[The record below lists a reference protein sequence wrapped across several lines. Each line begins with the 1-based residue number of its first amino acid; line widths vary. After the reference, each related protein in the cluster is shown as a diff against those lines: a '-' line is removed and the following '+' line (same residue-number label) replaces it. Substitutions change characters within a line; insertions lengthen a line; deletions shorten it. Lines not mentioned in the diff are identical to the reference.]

1 MAALSILKQINEVFN
16 KVINTF
22 DTAQII
28 MKKTEKKPKLGDDGK
43 QVKDEFNK
51 PILEDVIK
59 EDNNAGLGCSDIKIL
74 ILIIAVFLLVLYI
87 FISNV
92 VLSLYYIYYN
102 STNVLRDNPSLSII
116 PHFNQIQNLQ
126 YITSYFSLD
135 KNIFNYT
142 IILIVIIVILLYLYN
157 REFIN
162 KDGFK
167 SYFKFT
173 GIYTILVLAI
183 VIIYIIYSY
192 GENVKLSNMVYST
205 NNMIYD
211 NLNKEYINIVCN
223 YKNINKVCNNFK
235 INYSSGLF
243 NSYMIS
249 LRNEIE
255 LSKKLSL
262 KDISID
268 DFKGLRD
275 KNNVLYIDKYVSAF
289 FTKII
294 IKYFI
299 DNNLVE
305 ESKEYFSLNNLSD
318 TKGYFNNRIN
328 IILYLKINNISLL
341 ESNFIYNQ
349 DMQNILPNIKIYY
362 EILKEY
368 LKLESTISNNIND
381 IYNICKYKIINVY
394 LYYVLIFVISIILIV
409 LYIVN
414 NISL

>member
-249 LRNEIE
+249 LRNEI
-255 LSKKLSL
+255 
-262 KDISID
+262 
-268 DFKGLRD
+268 
-275 KNNVLYIDKYVSAF
+275 
-289 FTKII
+289 
-294 IKYFI
+294 
-299 DNNLVE
+299 
-305 ESKEYFSLNNLSD
+305 
-318 TKGYFNNRIN
+318 
-328 IILYLKINNISLL
+328 
-341 ESNFIYNQ
+341 
-349 DMQNILPNIKIYY
+349 
-362 EILKEY
+362 
-368 LKLESTISNNIND
+368 
-381 IYNICKYKIINVY
+381 
-394 LYYVLIFVISIILIV
+394 
-409 LYIVN
+409 
-414 NISL
+414 